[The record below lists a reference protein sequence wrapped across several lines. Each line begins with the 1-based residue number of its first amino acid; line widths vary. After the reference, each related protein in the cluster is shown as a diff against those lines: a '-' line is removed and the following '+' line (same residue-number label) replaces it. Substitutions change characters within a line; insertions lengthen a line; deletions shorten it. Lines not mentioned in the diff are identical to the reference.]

1 MKPFVKLLF
10 VSSALCLATGSA
22 FAQSAPI
29 RQGQTTTMKIAQETD
44 ARLAKQSARITE
56 LETQI
61 QKLTGRM
68 ENLEYKLTQSERD
81 KADAD
86 KLNTQLL
93 ERLSKLEGKVEGLA
107 ISLNS
112 KSNSFDTV
120 KVDDDDTLQP
130 DVKVDDG
137 PTDLRGDSIR
147 KKTTIID
154 PDKSD
159 GSGGFGSV
167 PIDKLPNDSDELLN
181 LGMMRV
187 LNRDYTGA
195 VSALSA
201 YETSFEDGAR
211 VGEARYWLG
220 EAYYNQGE
228 YAESANYFTKVL
240 KFHQDNEYYTDSYH
254 KLARSLR
261 QLGQKE
267 KACSILSLLDG
278 KDDIRSST
286 RTRINTEKK
295 EAGCK

>member
-10 VSSALCLATGSA
+10 VSSAVIMSSGAA
-22 FAQSAPI
+22 FGQNAPI
-29 RQGQTTTMKIAQETD
+29 RQGQTTTMKLVQETD
-44 ARLAKQSARITE
+44 TRLAKQSARITE

-61 QKLTGRM
+61 QKITGRM
-68 ENLEYKLTQSERD
+68 ENLEYKLTQSERELSD
-81 KADAD
+81 TK
-86 KLNTQLL
+86 KLNEQLIQ
-93 ERLSKLEGKVEGLA
+93 RLTKLEGKVELLA
-107 ISLNS
+107 VTLKPKTN
-112 KSNSFDTV
+112 DDV
-120 KVDDDDTLQP
+120 KLDGGHDKTE
-130 DVKVDDG
+130 VKVDDG

-147 KKTTIID
+147 KKTTIIN

-159 GSGGFGSV
+159 TSDGFGTL

-187 LNRDYTGA
+187 LNRDYSGA

-201 YETSFEDGAR
+201 YETSFSESER

-228 YAESANYFTKVL
+228 YAQSANYFTKVL
-240 KFHQDNEYYTDSYH
+240 KFHQDIDNYTDSYH

-261 QLGQKE
+261 QLNQSE

-278 KDDIRSST
+278 NTEIRNST
-286 RTRINTEKK
+286 RQRIIAEKK